1 MPLLSNAHL
10 ANKVVCGECVLVH
23 HPEVDPSRGDVAVNL
38 EDQKLDVQRAWWSH
52 MSEYDVND
60 NLYVFHVF
68 RPTSQHQDTR
78 RSFEAGKR
86 EDNSSYVV
94 RCDNN
99 NDGDGG

>member
-23 HPEVDPSRGDVAVNL
+23 HLEVDPSRGDVAVNL

-52 MSEYDVND
+52 MGEYDVND

-78 RSFEAGKR
+78 RFLKR
-86 EDNSSYVV
+86 EKERIKAKIY
-94 RCDNN
+94 
-99 NDGDGG
+99 